1 MSEKKTLKQFEELE
15 YRDDFMFGKVM
26 EDLDLCHDV
35 LECLLGRPIGKLKE
49 VQTQKEY
56 HYTSEGKSI
65 RMDVYNEE
73 ENGSVYDAEM
83 ENLNHRSVESHMLP
97 KRVRYYQSLI
107 DSDHLNKNDS
117 YKNLPES
124 TILFICT
131 FDPFKRG
138 LSRYIFCEM
147 CMEDPALSL
156 DDGTKKIFLNCTY
169 DGDGLSEEIL
179 DFYHYVM
186 TGEAK
191 NDLTRK
197 INDAVERG
205 RKNEMWR
212 SDYIK
217 ERVILHDE
225 REEGREEERYSRI
238 AEMLERGKTPEE
250 IADFC
255 GYSLEQ
261 VKEVQEKMLASV

>member
-1 MSEKKTLKQFEELE
+1 MSEKKTMKQFEELE

-26 EDLDLCHDV
+26 EDPDLCHDV
-35 LECLLGRPIGKLKE
+35 LECLLERPIGKLKE

-56 HYTSEGKSI
+56 HYTSEGRSI

-73 ENGSVYDAEM
+73 ENGSIYDAEM

-107 DSDHLNKNDS
+107 DSDHLSKNDTYRS
-117 YKNLPES
+117 LPES
-124 TILFICT
+124 TVLFICT
-131 FDPFKRG
+131 FDPFKKG
-138 LSRYIFCEM
+138 LSRYSFSEM
-147 CMEDPALSL
+147 CEEDPTLSL
-156 DDGTKKIFLNCTY
+156 EDGTKKIFLNCTFG
-169 DGDGLSEEIL
+169 GDSVSDDIRN
-179 DFYHYVM
+179 FCHYVM

-191 NDLTRK
+191 NDLTKK

-205 RKNEMWR
+205 RKNEMWK

-217 ERVILHDE
+217 ERVILNDE
-225 REEGREEERYSRI
+225 REAGREEGRKEELCTRI
-238 AEMLERGKTPEE
+238 TEMLSRNKTPEE

-255 GYSLEQ
+255 GYPLEL
-261 VKEVQEKMLASV
+261 VKEVQRKI

>member
-1 MSEKKTLKQFEELE
+1 MIQCSE
-15 YRDDFMFGKVM
+15 D
-26 EDLDLCHDV
+26 
-35 LECLLGRPIGKLKE
+35 
-49 VQTQKEY
+49 
-56 HYTSEGKSI
+56 
-65 RMDVYNEE
+65 
-73 ENGSVYDAEM
+73 GS
-83 ENLNHRSVESHMLP
+83 
-97 KRVRYYQSLI
+97 
-107 DSDHLNKNDS
+107 
-117 YKNLPES
+117 
-124 TILFICT
+124 
-131 FDPFKRG
+131 
-138 LSRYIFCEM
+138 
-147 CMEDPALSL
+147 
-156 DDGTKKIFLNCTY
+156 
-169 DGDGLSEEIL
+169 SEEIL

-191 NDLTRK
+191 NDLTKK

-261 VKEVQEKMLASV
+261 VKVVQEKMLASV